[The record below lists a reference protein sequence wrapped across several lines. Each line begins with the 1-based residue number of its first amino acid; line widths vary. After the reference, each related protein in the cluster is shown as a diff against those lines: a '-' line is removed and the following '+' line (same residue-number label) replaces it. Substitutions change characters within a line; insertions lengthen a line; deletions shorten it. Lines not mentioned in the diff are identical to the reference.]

1 MVLEGKL
8 PQGEEEQFA
17 LPGVLAGGGL
27 EDGHKSAD
35 VLDTDG
41 LRVEYDED
49 RGFMEK
55 QRVVGGVRSGL

>member
-1 MVLEGKL
+1 MVLEGKH
-8 PQGEEEQFA
+8 PQGEEEQFV
-17 LPGVLAGGGL
+17 LLGVLARGGL

-41 LRVEYDED
+41 LRVEVDKD

-55 QRVVGGVRSGL
+55 QRVVEGVRSEV